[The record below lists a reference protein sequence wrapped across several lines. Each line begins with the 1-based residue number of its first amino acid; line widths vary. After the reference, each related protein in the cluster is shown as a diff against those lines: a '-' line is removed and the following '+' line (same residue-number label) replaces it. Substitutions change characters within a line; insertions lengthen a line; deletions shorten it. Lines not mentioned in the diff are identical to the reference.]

1 MHASSRG
8 GHSVCVALV
17 WQIVLNERMRRGG
30 SYGCEEGDEE
40 GQKGK
45 TNTVCSRGSRKP
57 PISMEGAGLD
67 GGGDL
72 REGQKWVLADE
83 EGYLLTGNEPKGS
96 LAVQDRKSETKRCT
110 VRLVNI
116 SITSHRLR
124 WKPINKFSLKTMIK
138 HTPPP
143 LPFPRF
149 SPPHP
154 HFLPRSFT
162 SFSPLAAQTMGT
174 SYRWGF

>member
-138 HTPPP
+138 HTKPPP
-143 LPFPRF
+143 IDPPR
-149 SPPHP
+149 PAHV
-154 HFLPRSFT
+154 
-162 SFSPLAAQTMGT
+162 
-174 SYRWGF
+174 